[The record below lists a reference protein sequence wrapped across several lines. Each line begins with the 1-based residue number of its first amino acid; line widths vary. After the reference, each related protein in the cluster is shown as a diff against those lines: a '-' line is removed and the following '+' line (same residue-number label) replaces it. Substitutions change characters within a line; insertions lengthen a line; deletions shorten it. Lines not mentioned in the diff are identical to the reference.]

1 MSISTTHHLTSVNA
15 HSDYAAGKV
24 DCVYP
29 CPVVAN
35 TIQDLALFEASDHG
49 ATCVSISL
57 DNKFNSGYMGENMT
71 YIPASI
77 GTITENDFNTCR
89 GKMNESYLDGN
100 ISFRATKR
108 YLYDEIYSRSADSV
122 TNLLLKLAADQVKGT
137 VIVVFK
143 SYPNGTKYWAEEKG
157 VFRICL

>member
-1 MSISTTHHLTSVNA
+1 MSISTTHLTSVHS

-24 DCVYP
+24 DCSYP

-35 TIQDLALFEASDHG
+35 TIQELALFEASDHG

-57 DNKFNSGYMGENMT
+57 DNKFNSGYMGKNMT
-71 YIPASI
+71 YVPASI
-77 GTITENDFNTCR
+77 GSITENDFNTCR
-89 GKMNESYLDGN
+89 GKMNESYLDGE

-108 YLYDEIYSRSADSV
+108 CLYDEIYRRTSDSV
-122 TNLLLKLAADQVKGT
+122 TNLLFKLAADQVKGT
-137 VIVVFK
+137 ILVVFK
-143 SYPNGTKYWAEEKG
+143 SYPNGTKCWAEEHA